1 MINGV
6 ERLVDWV
13 GPRETGLTNA
23 ALSEVEEAVRLGDT
37 EEWTIVNTDQQYHS
51 FHIHQTPFL
60 VTETGGMPQN
70 DDSLRD
76 TAAVPPATD
85 QGPGTL
91 KVVIPFTDPVIVG
104 RFVYHCHSVN
114 HEDKGMMGVIEV
126 VA

>member
-1 MINGV
+1 
-6 ERLVDWV
+6 
-13 GPRETGLTNA
+13 
-23 ALSEVEEAVRLGDT
+23 
-37 EEWTIVNTDQQYHS
+37 
-51 FHIHQTPFL
+51 
-60 VTETGGMPQN
+60 VTETGGKPQN